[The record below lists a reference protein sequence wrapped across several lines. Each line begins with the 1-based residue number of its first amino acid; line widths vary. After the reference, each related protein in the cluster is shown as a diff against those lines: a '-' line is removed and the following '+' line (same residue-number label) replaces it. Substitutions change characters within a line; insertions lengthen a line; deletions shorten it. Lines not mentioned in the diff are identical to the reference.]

1 VSKTSQIVD
10 FFTLHRQIFGVC
22 PHCREIFRLSDCHV
36 FLKKRPVHD
45 WMDELARMKDRLAR
59 MEERLEAERE
69 EMAEKAREAGR
80 RRAQRAVKRID
91 PIFTPRRL
99 NPDDAKV
106 IFHPIDYVVFD
117 GMKGG
122 ERIRNIVLL
131 DREGTGAEHRRLQKS
146 IERAVVRGRYE
157 WRTLRVREDGT
168 VSVEA

>member
-1 VSKTSQIVD
+1 MSKTSQIVD

-22 PHCREIFRLSDCHV
+22 PHCGDIFRLSDCHI
-36 FLKKRPVHD
+36 FLKKRPLRD
-45 WMDELARMKDRLAR
+45 WMDEIVLMEERLAKA
-59 MEERLEAERE
+59 EERLEAERE

-80 RRAQRAVKRID
+80 RRAQRAVRRID

-117 GMKGG
+117 GMKGAN
-122 ERIRNIVLL
+122 RMNSIVLL
-131 DREGTGAEHRRLQKS
+131 DRAGTGTEHRRLQKS